1 MKKNNNS
8 SNQGFYNW
16 GNSSGA
22 NTTPNF
28 DFSQMTQNQDAQQPT
43 LESEINKY
51 SHMSEERLM
60 QEMFALVNAGR
71 QNGTLDNAKLE
82 EFFNSA
88 SCMLS
93 SEQIVKLRSLIDMAK
108 QS

>member
-1 MKKNNNS
+1 MKKNNNTS
-8 SNQGFYNW
+8 NNQGFYNW
-16 GNSSGA
+16 KSQNS
-22 NTTPNF
+22 TPNF
-28 DFSQMTQNQDAQQPT
+28 DFSQASQNTNSQPT

-60 QEMFALVNAGR
+60 QEMFALVNQGR

>member
-16 GNSSGA
+16 NNSNSNGPTPSFGNS
-22 NTTPNF
+22 
-28 DFSQMTQNQDAQQPT
+28 QPT

>member
-1 MKKNNNS
+1 MKKNNNNT

-16 GNSSGA
+16 NNQ

-28 DFSQMTQNQDAQQPT
+28 DFSQMTQNNNSQPT

-60 QEMFALVNAGR
+60 QEMFTLVNQGR

>member
-1 MKKNNNS
+1 MKKNNNTP
-8 SNQGFYNW
+8 NQGFYNW
-16 GNSSGA
+16 NSQNA
-22 NTTPNF
+22 TLNF
-28 DFSQMTQNQDAQQPT
+28 DFSQMQQNDNSQPT

-60 QEMFALVNAGR
+60 QEMFALVNQGS

-82 EFFNSA
+82 EFFKSA

>member
-1 MKKNNNS
+1 MKKNNNTP
-8 SNQGFYNW
+8 NKGFYNW
-16 GNSSGA
+16 NKQ
-22 NTTPNF
+22 NTPNF
-28 DFSQMTQNQDAQQPT
+28 DFAQSPQNNNAQPS

-60 QEMFALVNAGR
+60 QEMFALVNQGR

>member
-1 MKKNNNS
+1 MKKNNNT
-8 SNQGFYNW
+8 SNHGFYNW
-16 GNSSGA
+16 NNSNNADTNSS
-22 NTTPNF
+22 F
-28 DFSQMTQNQDAQQPT
+28 DFSQMTQSNNAQPT

-51 SHMSEERLM
+51 SNMSEERLM
-60 QEMFALVNAGR
+60 QEMFALVDAGR

-93 SEQIVKLRSLIDMAK
+93 NEQIVKLRSLIDMAK

>member
-16 GNSSGA
+16 NNSKSNNGA
-22 NTTPNF
+22 TPSF
-28 DFSQMTQNQDAQQPT
+28 DNSQPT

-60 QEMFALVNAGR
+60 QEMFALVNQGR

>member
-1 MKKNNNS
+1 MKKNNNT

-16 GNSSGA
+16 NNSTGGGSS
-22 NTTPNF
+22 PSF
-28 DFSQMTQNQDAQQPT
+28 DFSQSAQNGNSHSS

-60 QEMFALVNAGR
+60 QEMFALVNQGR

>member
-1 MKKNNNS
+1 MKKNNNT

-16 GNSSGA
+16 NNSNNNG
-22 NTTPNF
+22 TTPSF
-28 DFSQMTQNQDAQQPT
+28 DFSQMTQGGNSQPT

-60 QEMFALVNAGR
+60 QEMFALVNQGR

>member
-1 MKKNNNS
+1 MKKNNNN

-16 GNSSGA
+16 NNSKSNGSA
-22 NTTPNF
+22 PSF
-28 DFSQMTQNQDAQQPT
+28 DFSQMAQNGNSQPT

>member
-1 MKKNNNS
+1 MKKNNNT

-16 GNSSGA
+16 NNSNNADTNSS
-22 NTTPNF
+22 F
-28 DFSQMTQNQDAQQPT
+28 DFSQMTQSNNAQPT

-51 SHMSEERLM
+51 SNMSDERLM
-60 QEMFALVNAGR
+60 QEMFALVDAGR

-93 SEQIVKLRSLIDMAK
+93 NEQIVKLRSLIDMAK

>member
-1 MKKNNNS
+1 MKKNNNTS
-8 SNQGFYNW
+8 NNQGFYNW
-16 GNSSGA
+16 NA
-22 NTTPNF
+22 QNPTQNF
-28 DFSQMTQNQDAQQPT
+28 DFSQMAQNNNSQPT

-60 QEMFALVNAGR
+60 QEMFALVNQGR

>member
-1 MKKNNNS
+1 MKKNNSNS
-8 SNQGFYNW
+8 NGFYNW
-16 GNSSGA
+16 DNFSAPEQDKNS
-22 NTTPNF
+22 
-28 DFSQMTQNQDAQQPT
+28 MPT

-71 QNGTLDNAKLE
+71 QNGTLDNQKLE

-93 SEQIVKLRSLIDMAK
+93 SEQVVKLRSLIDMAK

>member
-1 MKKNNNS
+1 MKKS
-8 SNQGFYNW
+8 SQNNQGFYNW
-16 GNSSGA
+16 NNRANTSFSNSS
-22 NTTPNF
+22 F
-28 DFSQMTQNQDAQQPT
+28 DSSPSNENNSSQPS
-43 LESEINKY
+43 LENELNKY

-60 QEMFALVNAGR
+60 QEMFSLVNEGR
-71 QNGTLDNAKLE
+71 QNGTLDNQKLE

-108 QS
+108 QN

>member
-8 SNQGFYNW
+8 NNQGFYNW
-16 GNSSGA
+16 NSQSS
-22 NTTPNF
+22 TPNF
-28 DFSQMTQNQDAQQPT
+28 DLSQASQNNNSQPT

-60 QEMFALVNAGR
+60 QEMFALVNAGK